1 MFFAGNYQERIHSP
15 IVTTG
20 NELVGQQI
28 TDFSKR
34 LDLDALYSYMFEV
47 RESTENMLEQLSYDD
62 LKRKIPEE
70 RKGYLESLDVVS
82 KQENAIWLM
91 DYWCRKDIR
100 GLIQMPLSRHWIMH
114 TEACLRIKDRIRS

>member
-70 RKGYLESLDVVS
+70 K
-82 KQENAIWLM
+82 K
-91 DYWCRKDIR
+91 KD
-100 GLIQMPLSRHWIMH
+100 
-114 TEACLRIKDRIRS
+114 T